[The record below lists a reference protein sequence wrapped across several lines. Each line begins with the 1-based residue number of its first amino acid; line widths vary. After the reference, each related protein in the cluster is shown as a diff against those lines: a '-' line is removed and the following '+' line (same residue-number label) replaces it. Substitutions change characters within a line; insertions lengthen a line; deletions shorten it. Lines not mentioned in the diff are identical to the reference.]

1 MENAQYYSEN
11 KISVKERIDKIIFS
25 MDYRDPLR
33 RYEKCTKQTHDI
45 TSALLDDEDA
55 LHFTGGV
62 TITSPYEHQ
71 EDTFL
76 LHAYK
81 ANIVRGPS
89 FDTDSSC
96 NVM

>member
-1 MENAQYYSEN
+1 
-11 KISVKERIDKIIFS
+11 
-25 MDYRDPLR
+25 MDIYDSLV
-33 RYEKCTKQTHDI
+33 YFEKCTKQTHDI
-45 TSALLDDEDA
+45 TSALLDDENA

-71 EDTFL
+71 QDTFL

-96 NVM
+96 NVV